1 MDNSLVRDLIDAG
14 IHFGHRSGRWNPKMR
29 PYIFC
34 TRNSIHIIN
43 IKETIK
49 GLIRSRSFLTKVI
62 SSGKDVLFVGTKRQ
76 ARGVI
81 KDQAT
86 RCGMPYVTERWL
98 GGTLTNFRTIRSRL
112 GRLEELEEMESKG
125 QLAAESKKMESTLRR
140 EMRKIRRNLDGIR
153 TMDRL
158 PGALVLVDARRE
170 DLAIREARAL
180 KIPTVSLLDTD
191 SDPDL
196 VDIPIPGNDDGMRA
210 IELIIG
216 QLASAAAEA
225 KAARPADADGAA
237 EQQAR
242 PRSRRVSTAQAAE
255 TLSGGGAAQNAVGGE
270 QTPPADA
277 VAGGVVSKPAVEPTS
292 PNDGQ
297 ADKPT

>member
-1 MDNSLVRDLIDAG
+1 
-14 IHFGHRSGRWNPKMR
+14 MR

-49 GLIRSRSFLTKVI
+49 GLIRSKSFLTKVI

-86 RCGMPYVTERWL
+86 RCGMPYVAERWL

-112 GRLEELEEMESKG
+112 SRLEELEEMENKG
-125 QLAAESKKMESTLRR
+125 QLAAESKKMESALRR

-153 TMDRL
+153 TMERL
-158 PGALVLVDARRE
+158 PGALVVVDARRE

-180 KIPTVSLLDTD
+180 NIPTVSLLDTD

-196 VDIPIPGNDDGMRA
+196 IDIPIPGNDDGMRA
-210 IELIIG
+210 IEIIIG

-225 KAARPADADGAA
+225 KAARPPDTDRSAA
-237 EQQAR
+237 ERQAR

-255 TLSGGGAAQNAVGGE
+255 TLTGGGPAQSALPPE
-270 QTPPADA
+270 QAPPEEDA
-277 VAGGVVSKPAVEPTS
+277 MAGRAVSKPAGEPAS
-292 PNDGQ
+292 PNDDQ
-297 ADKPT
+297 DDNSA